1 MLSKLITT
9 LAFASSAFAA
19 AISITPHTQYGS
31 SVGVLGCLIDTN
43 RVAYWPREPGCDS
56 VCVKVTEPSSG
67 RTVNLLAIDTSGSAF
82 DISYDAWNYLYTG
95 KGAKE
100 APVMGGGVPADWESL
115 PMSECA
121 SLIKT
126 PDGKLPIMAA
136 NSINYFMGCPA
147 DSWIRK
153 NAALYNIQ
161 NAVCTLGF
169 NEVCHLDMAISN
181 QPSCA
186 HILGA
191 QNPLSGLQVVNIDY
205 GTGAESFAL

>member
-1 MLSKLITT
+1 MLSKLATA
-9 LAFASSAFAA
+9 LAFASSSLAT

-31 SVGVLGCLIDTN
+31 SIGVLGCLIDTN
-43 RVAYWPREPGCDS
+43 RVAYWPLEPGCDS

-67 RTVNLLAIDTSGSAF
+67 RTVNLLTIDSSGGAF

-100 APVMGGGVPADWESL
+100 APAMGGGIPADWEQL

-136 NSINYFMGCPA
+136 NSINYLIGCPA
-147 DSWIRK
+147 DSWIGQ

-161 NAVCTLGF
+161 NAACTLGF

-181 QPSCA
+181 QPTCP

-191 QNPLSGLQVVNIDY
+191 LNPLSGLSVINIDY
-205 GTGAESFAL
+205 GTGAESFVV